1 MKKIVVVG
9 SSNTDMTVRSQR
21 FPESGQ
27 TLLGGEFMMSQGGKG
42 ANQAVAI
49 ARLGG
54 DVTFVAKVG
63 DDMFGCESRKLY
75 EAEGV
80 DTGYIFVDE
89 ECPSGVAL
97 INVNAEGENRIV
109 VASGANYAITCED
122 IDRAADAI
130 ASAEIVLMQLESP
143 MECVE
148 HASRIARRGGAKV
161 ILNPAPAA
169 DIPAS
174 LYGDLY
180 AIVPNQSEASALSGV
195 EIVDLRSAQRAAEVL
210 AGRGVEVVIITLGAQ
225 GALVYHRG
233 ETTIVEALK
242 VRAIDTTAA
251 GDTFCGGLCVALS
264 EGMSV
269 CDAVRFANRC
279 SAISVTRHGAQPS
292 IPYRRELEERQSETA
307 CNEERGVTAIPR
319 VAAAEA

>member
-9 SSNTDMTVRSQR
+9 SSNTDMTVCSDR
-21 FPESGQ
+21 FPEAGQ

-54 DVTFVAKVG
+54 EVTFVAKVG
-63 DDMFGCESRKLY
+63 DDMFGRESRKLY
-75 EAEGV
+75 AAEGV
-80 DTGYIFVDE
+80 GTDYIFVDTQT
-89 ECPSGVAL
+89 PSGVAL

-109 VASGANYAITCED
+109 VASGANYAITCHD
-122 IDRAADAI
+122 IDRASEAI
-130 ASAEIVLMQLESP
+130 AGADIVLMQLESP
-143 MECVE
+143 IECVE
-148 HASRIARRGGAKV
+148 RAAQIARRGGAKV

-169 DIPAS
+169 EIPS
-174 LYGDLY
+174 TLYDKLY

-195 EIVDLRSAQRAAEVL
+195 EIVDRDSAVRAAEVL
-210 AGRGVEVVIITLGAQ
+210 ASRGVEVVIITLGKA
-225 GALVYHRG
+225 GALVFERG
-233 ETTIVEALK
+233 EVTMVEAVK

-264 EGMSV
+264 EGKSV

-292 IPYRRELEERQSETA
+292 IPYRRELEPQ
-307 CNEERGVTAIPR
+307 
-319 VAAAEA
+319 AEAAGSCDRAAVSIPSAAVAEA

>member
-27 TLLGGEFMMSQGGKG
+27 TLLGGDFMMSQGGKG

-54 DVTFVAKVG
+54 EVTFVAKVG
-63 DDMFGCESRKLY
+63 DDMFGRESLKLY
-75 EAEGV
+75 AAEGI
-80 DTGYIFVDE
+80 DTGYIFIDANQ
-89 ECPSGVAL
+89 PSGVAL

-109 VASGANYAITCED
+109 VASGANYSITCDD
-122 IDRAADAI
+122 IDLAAEAI
-130 ASAEIVLMQLESP
+130 ASADIVLMQLESP

-148 HASRIARRGGAKV
+148 HAAKIARDGGAKV

-169 DIPAS
+169 DIPDS
-174 LYGDLY
+174 LYGYLY

-195 EIVDLRSAQRAAEVL
+195 DIVDRRSAQRAAEVL
-210 AGRGVEVVIITLGAQ
+210 ASRGVEVVIITLGAE
-225 GALVYHRG
+225 GALVCSKG
-233 ETTIVEALK
+233 ETTFVEALK

-264 EGMSV
+264 EGESI

-292 IPYRRELEERQSETA
+292 IPYRCELERPAESRS
-307 CNEERGVTAIPR
+307 NKERGVTAIPR
-319 VAAAEA
+319 AAVAEA

>member
-1 MKKIVVVG
+1 MNKIVVVG
-9 SSNTDMTVRSQR
+9 SSNTDMTVCSER

-54 DVTFVAKVG
+54 KVTFVAKVG
-63 DDMFGCESRKLY
+63 DDMFGRESRKLY
-75 EAEGV
+75 AKEGI
-80 DTGYIFVDE
+80 DTDYVFVDGQT
-89 ECPSGVAL
+89 PSGVAL

-109 VASGANYAITCED
+109 VASGANYTLARGD
-122 IDRAADAI
+122 VDRAADAI
-130 ASAEIVLMQLESP
+130 AGAEIVLMQLESP

-148 HASRIARRGGAKV
+148 HAAEIARRGGAKV

-169 DIPAS
+169 EIPVT
-174 LYGDLY
+174 LYDKLY
-180 AIVPNQSEASALSGV
+180 AIVPNQTEASALSGV
-195 EIVDLRSAQRAAEVL
+195 EIVDRRSAERAAEVL
-210 AGRGVEVVIITLGAQ
+210 ASRGVEVVIITLGSE
-225 GALVYHRG
+225 GALVYEHG
-233 ETTIVEALK
+233 HATVVDALK

-264 EGMSV
+264 EGRSV
-269 CDAVRFANRC
+269 CEAVRFATRC

-292 IPYRRELEERQSETA
+292 IPYRREVEPQQEPA
-307 CNEERGVTAIPR
+307 DNADRGVTAIPR
-319 VAAAEA
+319 AAVAEA